1 MNKPTFGQRIAYDL
15 GRELPE
21 ELHEWVVHDLVGHGA
36 MERYLVRFIVP
47 IIPFFALVLLFPG
60 PMPLKIGMIVM
71 MIVPLVIFTV
81 ALSYVWRRF
90 RLIQHGLSPDLLDHG
105 RISDRERERYEL
117 RYRHREGQT

>member
-1 MNKPTFGQRIAYDL
+1 MDKPTFGQRITYDL

-21 ELHEWVVHDLVGHGA
+21 ELHEWVIHDLVGHGA
-36 MERYLVRFIVP
+36 TERYLVRFLVP

-71 MIVPLVIFTV
+71 MIVPLIVFTV
-81 ALSYVWRRF
+81 ALTYVWRRF

-105 RISDRERERYEL
+105 RISDSDREKYEL
-117 RYRHREGQT
+117 RYRHH